1 MKPWMEE
8 WDTDNDSSCREVL
21 FTKSYPT
28 HRGRFAQF
36 NGAAFDRGDEPS
48 EAQVARAELAAAAP
62 AMARALCLAE
72 TSYGEGDYYCT
83 AYQSCGVCAKPIA
96 YTIEDG
102 KHVAIIQHKPACPL
116 DAALTAAG
124 LSPED
129 REQVRK
135 AMR

>member
-1 MKPWMEE
+1 MKLWMAEWKIVGE
-8 WDTDNDSSCREVL
+8 RGDSGGLAIRGCNGKRWDTLLEQSN
-21 FTKSYPT
+21 F
-28 HRGRFAQF
+28 
-36 NGAAFDRGDEPS
+36 AFDAD
-48 EAQVARAELAAAAP
+48 VILAAAAP